1 MKRSLALVSAILAL
15 LSCSKVTLDLPGE
28 GPDSP
33 TVFNLELRHPAG
45 TSTKAV
51 KKAWSERDIVY
62 VFFEGDQANY
72 LKMTRTDSGWDYE
85 QKPGKVQLGSGR
97 RLTAIYLPFNTD
109 EPVYDRGWKFPQC
122 FAYYLAAEAIPYT
135 IEADPRTDARVVNVS
150 ATLRTPDAIVR
161 FLIPDEAPVSGKYF
175 LMEPGVTP
183 TSCEAI
189 VPGGTVGRIDLRQGD
204 PMPAMAVPGEGYY
217 FYGILD
223 AAKRG
228 TPQDYDFSLVETDP
242 VTGFAVTTSTQS
254 FLGKT
259 LYTEEEGF
267 LWDVGV
273 RFKTAFEAPIRFVD
287 LGLPSRLKWAT
298 GNVKDGGI
306 TAPNEIGTY
315 FSWMRASYD
324 RDGTG
329 GTDTAADLLGNDW
342 RMPSREE
349 FQELLDL
356 CRWTW
361 TTVGDLSGCQVTGPN
376 GLSIFLPAAGQILD
390 GMHGNAHESL
400 YWSSTPGEQ
409 GTAYHLHVSSDE
421 IITHLTYGTDGL
433 LVRPVYLR

>member
-1 MKRSLALVSAILAL
+1 MS
-15 LSCSKVTLDLPGE
+15 
-28 GPDSP
+28 
-33 TVFNLELRHPAG
+33 
-45 TSTKAV
+45 
-51 KKAWSERDIVY
+51 
-62 VFFEGDQANY
+62 
-72 LKMTRTDSGWDYE
+72 
-85 QKPGKVQLGSGR
+85 
-97 RLTAIYLPFNTD
+97 
-109 EPVYDRGWKFPQC
+109 
-122 FAYYLAAEAIPYT
+122 
-135 IEADPRTDARVVNVS
+135 
-150 ATLRTPDAIVR
+150 
-161 FLIPDEAPVSGKYF
+161 
-175 LMEPGVTP
+175 
-183 TSCEAI
+183 
-189 VPGGTVGRIDLRQGD
+189 
-204 PMPAMAVPGEGYY
+204 
-217 FYGILD
+217 
-223 AAKRG
+223 
-228 TPQDYDFSLVETDP
+228 
-242 VTGFAVTTSTQS
+242 
-254 FLGKT
+254 
-259 LYTEEEGF
+259 
-267 LWDVGV
+267 
-273 RFKTAFEAPIRFVD
+273 
-287 LGLPSRLKWAT
+287 PSRLKWAT

-421 IITHLTYGTDGL
+421 IITHLAYGTDGL